1 MTVKLADFSAD
12 FGKAAGDYRRHRAGF
27 PPELIVRL
35 QKQYGLGL
43 RDQRVLDLGT
53 GTGTLARQFAQAGCD
68 ATGLDISAA
77 MVDQACQLDVEEG
90 VAVEYYVGKAEEL
103 PFPAGEFDV
112 VIAGQCWHW
121 FDRAKTAAAARRV
134 LKRKGALVIAHFD
147 WIPLDDNLVAATEAL
162 IVKHNP
168 DWKAAGGM
176 GMHPQW
182 MADVTRAGF
191 SSRETFSF
199 DIDVPYTHEGWLGRI
214 RASAGIGA
222 SLSPEKVAAFNAEHT
237 ALLKALFP
245 VAELT
250 ALHRVW
256 ALVALTAA

>member
-1 MTVKLADFSAD
+1 MKLADFSAD

-27 PPELIVRL
+27 PPELLARL

-43 RDQRVLDLGT
+43 AEQRVLDLGT

-68 ATGLDISAA
+68 ATGLDASAA
-77 MVDQACQLDVEEG
+77 MIDQARQLDLEEG
-90 VAVEYYVGKAEEL
+90 VAVEYHVGKAEEL
-103 PFPAGEFDV
+103 PFPTGEFDV

-121 FDRAKTAAAARRV
+121 FDRAQAAAAARRV

-147 WIPLDDNLVAATEAL
+147 WIPLDDNLVAETENL

-168 DWKAAGGM
+168 NWKAAGGM

-182 MADVTRAGF
+182 MADVVRAGF
-191 SSRETFSF
+191 TSRETFSF

-222 SLSPEKVAAFNAEHT
+222 SLTPEKVAAFDAEH
-237 ALLKALFP
+237 AAMLKARFP
-245 VAELT
+245 QPDLT

-256 ALVALTAA
+256 ALVARV